1 MMELTEARRDALQ
14 ELINISFGTAVA
26 SLAELLNIFIKLTVP
41 SVRIARHQQILSLLA
56 DYMEEKD
63 EVTLVQQTFH
73 GEFFGEAV
81 LAFPGSSSKKLVFML
96 TEESGYTPDMEIDK
110 LELEVLLELG
120 NIVLGAC
127 ISRLAELLKVL
138 TAFDPPDIFLDKL
151 TSDRIT
157 ENVTTRQA
165 NALLVQTR
173 FEINENEVTG
183 YLFIFLSQACLEW
196 LFKEVDDF
204 IKKFS

>member
-1 MMELTEARRDALQ
+1 MIELTEDRRYALQ

-26 SLAELLNIFIKLTVP
+26 SLAQLLNIFIKLTVP
-41 SVRIARHQQILSLLA
+41 QIRLAKHQEILSLLA
-56 DYMEEKD
+56 EYIEEKD

-73 GEFFGEAV
+73 GKFFGEAA
-81 LAFPGSSSKKLVFML
+81 LAFPGRSSKKLVYMI
-96 TEESGYTPDMEIDK
+96 TEESGYSPEIEIDK

-127 ISRLAELLKVL
+127 ISRLAELLNVL
-138 TAFDPPDIFLDKL
+138 TSFDPPDILLDKL

-157 ENVTTRQA
+157 ESVTTRQA
-165 NALLVQTR
+165 NALLVQTK

-183 YLFIFLSQACLEW
+183 YLFIFLSQSCLEW
-196 LFKEVDDF
+196 LFQEVDKF
-204 IKKFS
+204 IEEIS